1 MKADLRQELFGIYSY
16 EEINFKR
23 ILYIFLATIFSIFIN
38 YVGSVLAEILVFPLY
53 LDSLLTI
60 GLAGLCGLIPA
71 IICALFSNIVLSF
84 FTHCSILFSVCH
96 ICTAV
101 FAWLVFYYHR
111 RKSFPKLEAYTFDAF
126 LWAGFWAAIT
136 NALLGNIIAD
146 LVFAANTG
154 RPSANTVVQGM
165 YIVIPKLFLVN
176 NLAGLVENFVDK
188 ILSAII
194 SFLFYKTGMQ
204 ILKKIF
210 G

>member
-1 MKADLRQELFGIYSY
+1 MKSDLRQELFGIASY
-16 EEINFKR
+16 EKITLKR
-23 ILYIFLATIFSIFIN
+23 VLFIIIASILCIFVN
-38 YVGSVLAEILVFPLY
+38 YAGSVLAEVVVFPLY

-60 GLAGLCGLIPA
+60 GIASLCGLIPA
-71 IICALFSNIVLSF
+71 IACAVLSNVVLSL
-84 FTHCSILFSVCH
+84 FTHCSILFTVCH

-101 FAWLVFYYHR
+101 FAWLVFFHYR
-111 RKSFPKLEAYTFDAF
+111 RKSFPQQTSYHFDAF

-204 ILKKIF
+204 ILKKIC